1 MQHGSLLDH
10 VIDSAIARRKIV
22 GAVVLVAR
30 NGEVV
35 YRRIAGLA
43 DREAGKPMTEDAI
56 FRLASVTKPIVA
68 ATALAMIERGRLG
81 LDDAVASHLPYFTPK
96 LADGRQ
102 PTITIRQ
109 LLTHTAGLAY
119 AYPDPA
125 ISTGL
130 GPTDSDFETNF
141 TRVAALPL
149 SYEPGTAWQ
158 YSIAID
164 VLGAVIARVE
174 GTTLGEAAKRYVT
187 GPLGMADT
195 GFAVTD
201 LSRLA
206 VPYGDAEPEPLRMG
220 DPHAVMKADGEST
233 IFSPGRIFNPRAF
246 QSGGAGMVGTARD
259 ILGFL
264 EALRRGGDPILS
276 AETTAMAMRNQIGDL
291 PREDAPGFR
300 FGFFGAVLADPVAA
314 GWPNPPGTV
323 GWGGVYGHSWFIDPT
338 NGLSAAI
345 MTNTALEGCTG
356 QFPADIRNAVYG
368 VAPAAA
374 DR

>member
-1 MQHGSLLDH
+1 MQSGSLLDH

-30 NGEVV
+30 DGDIV
-35 YRRIAGLA
+35 YRRVAGLA
-43 DREAGKPMTEDAI
+43 DREAGKPMTENAI
-56 FRLASVTKPIVA
+56 FRLASITKPIVA
-68 ATALAMIERGRLG
+68 ATALALIERGRMT
-81 LDDAVASHLPYFTPK
+81 LDDAVVSHLPYFTPK

-102 PTITIRQ
+102 PIITIRQ

-119 AYPDPA
+119 AYPDPT

-130 GPTDSDFETNF
+130 GNTDFDFEANF

-164 VLGAVIARVE
+164 VLGAVIAKVE
-174 GTTLGEAAKRYVT
+174 GTTLDEAAKRYVT
-187 GPLGMADT
+187 GPLGMVDT
-195 GFAVTD
+195 AFAVTD
-201 LSRLA
+201 VSRLA

-220 DPHAVMKADGEST
+220 DPHAVPGPFGPT
-233 IFSPGRIFNPRAF
+233 VFSPGRIFNPRAF
-246 QSGGAGMVGTARD
+246 QSGGAGMAGTAND
-259 ILGFL
+259 ILVFL

-291 PREDAPGFR
+291 PRAAPGMR
-300 FGFFGAVLADPVAA
+300 FGFLGAVLDDPVAA
-314 GWPNPPGTV
+314 GWPCAPGTV
-323 GWGGVYGHSWFIDPT
+323 NWGGIYGHSWFIDPAAS
-338 NGLSAAI
+338 LSVIA
-345 MTNTALEGCTG
+345 MTNTGIEGSDG
-356 QFPADIRNAVYG
+356 RFPADVRNAVYG

>member
-22 GAVVLVAR
+22 GTVVLVAR
-30 NGEVV
+30 SGEVV
-35 YRRIAGLA
+35 YRRTAGFA
-43 DREAGKPMTEDAI
+43 DREAGKPIAENTI

-81 LDDAVASHLPYFTPK
+81 LDDVVAGHLPYFTPK
-96 LADGRQ
+96 LPDGRQ
-102 PTITIRQ
+102 PAITVRQ
-109 LLTHTAGLAY
+109 LLTHTAGLGY
-119 AYPDPA
+119 AYSDPA

-130 GPTDSDFETNF
+130 GNTDFDFEANF

-149 SYEPGTAWQ
+149 FYEPGTAWQ
-158 YSIAID
+158 YSVAID
-164 VLGAVIARVE
+164 VLGAVIAKVE
-174 GTTLGEAAKRYVT
+174 GTTLGEAAARYVT

-206 VPYGDAEPEPLRMG
+206 VPYGDAQPEPERMG
-220 DPHAVMKADGEST
+220 DPHVVVDANEGRKL
-233 IFSPGRIFNPRAF
+233 FSPSRIFNPRAF
-246 QSGGAGMVGTARD
+246 QSGGAGMVGTAAD
-259 ILGFL
+259 ILEFL

-291 PREDAPGFR
+291 PRADSPGMR
-300 FGFFGAVLADPVAA
+300 FGFLGAVLDDPAAA
-314 GWPNPPGTV
+314 GWTSAPGTV
-323 GWGGVYGHSWFIDPT
+323 NWGGVYGHSWFIDPA
-338 NGLSAAI
+338 NGLSVAI
-345 MTNTALEGCTG
+345 MSNTALEGCTG
-356 QFPADIRNAVYG
+356 QFPADVRNAVYG
-368 VAPAAA
+368 VAPADP